1 MYITLLL
8 YALLRQQH
16 YILRYKT
23 FTKLKNELLEESY
36 HFTHIV
42 RV

>member
-1 MYITLLL
+1 MYIILLL
-8 YALLRQQH
+8 YALFLQRY